1 MITGRTSRM
10 RRLARTSRTV
20 VSVQESSAL
29 ISGRIFKPCG
39 ILDEDPSPHGGKDL
53 TDDRRVSGRRRVFL
67 RGVRA

>member
-10 RRLARTSRTV
+10 RRLAGTSRTV

-39 ILDEDPSPHGGKDL
+39 ILDEDPSPP
-53 TDDRRVSGRRRVFL
+53 RRKGPHR
-67 RGVRA
+67 